1 MLKVLVTATALTAAA
16 AFPALAQSSGQSG
29 QTGQSGQQAPQQAQG
44 QMTQEQMQTRLAS
57 QQQVREALTMSGF
70 EEVTFL
76 DAAYLVSAQAP
87 SGEMVMMVVN
97 PSGLMQGL
105 MQGGATG
112 STTMPRGQSGQ
123 SGQSAQPKQ

>member
-1 MLKVLVTATALTAAA
+1 MLKIMMTAVALTGAA
-16 AFPALAQSSGQSG
+16 AFPALAQSTDQGSG

-44 QMTQEQMQTRLAS
+44 QMTQEQMQSRLAS

-70 EEVTFL
+70 EDVNFL

-112 STTMPRGQSGQ
+112 STTMPQGQSGQ
-123 SGQSAQPKQ
+123 SEQPKQ